1 MGTLEI
7 LGERCG
13 LLTLLLDV
21 LPATYILL
29 VIGELAL
36 TSITSSG
43 AEALTV
49 AMLSVLLPKIG
60 VGMSVVSEALSST
73 TVEASS
79 SINGIFK
86 SVSDGEGVEGKI
98 LNTGH
103 LTLLANDLTVT
114 GR

>member
-1 MGTLEI
+1 MGV

-13 LLTLLLDV
+13 LLILLLDV
-21 LPATYILL
+21 LPTTYFLL
-29 VIGELAL
+29 VTGELAI
-36 TSITSSG
+36 TSIESSG
-43 AEALTV
+43 GAALTV

-60 VGMSVVSEALSST
+60 VGISVVSEALSSN

-79 SINGIFK
+79 SIKGIFK
-86 SVSDGEGVEGKI
+86 SVSEGEGVEGQI

-103 LTLLANDLTVT
+103 LALLANDLTVT